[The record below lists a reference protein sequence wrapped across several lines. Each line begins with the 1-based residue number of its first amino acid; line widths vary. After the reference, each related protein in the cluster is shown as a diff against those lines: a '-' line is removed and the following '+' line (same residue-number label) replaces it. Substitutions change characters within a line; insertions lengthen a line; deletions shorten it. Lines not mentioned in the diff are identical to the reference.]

1 ELDDEFASE
10 VSEFETLEE
19 YRQDI
24 RRQLH
29 YELADKMR
37 KDKEEAV
44 LEAIIENATMDIP
57 LPMIQ
62 MYADQLMDDMSNRM
76 RMSGISLETYSKYL
90 GITMEMMKEEMTR
103 RAKKTISSDI
113 VLRAIAQSESIEVT
127 DEELEERLEQIAQSS
142 KMEVE
147 QARTALGDKWK
158 ENISVELRNNKA
170 LKLVTDNAIE
180 VVVGEED
187 APKTE

>member
-1 ELDDEFASE
+1 LDDEFASE